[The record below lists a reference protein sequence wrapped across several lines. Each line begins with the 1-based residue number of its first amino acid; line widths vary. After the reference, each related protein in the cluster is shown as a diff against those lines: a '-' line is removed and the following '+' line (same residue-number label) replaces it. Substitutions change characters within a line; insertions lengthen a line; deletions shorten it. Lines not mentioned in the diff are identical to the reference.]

1 MGFSLQRGQRAK
13 NEPRFFFEFSSY
25 HTFLLHLI
33 RSRVRSQEQRLG
45 HSGGALGGAVRA
57 LEAEAARASRQLCD
71 GAERQHVA
79 AGQHHRWVVGGG
91 AFLGDG
97 TSEDGVEAQLGG

>member
-1 MGFSLQRGQRAK
+1 MCTNAVDAPPQRTKPSGSGR
-13 NEPRFFFEFSSY
+13 R
-25 HTFLLHLI
+25 
-33 RSRVRSQEQRLG
+33 RSQEQRLG